1 MSHLDPSLD
10 AALLSND
17 SATSAVA
24 AGSAGSLK
32 GAACQGAAQPDSKA
46 AAAKAAQGLA
56 TSNANHGGEAL
67 SFGSFSSGSKTKLSA
82 TNLKIYAALAPFDGV
97 ELSGAALFSLA
108 EDKKWFSSHE
118 TKIFAYLQQVGRCS
132 LEVLQRKTGVRASIL
147 LRALSFF
154 EHLELIK
161 LSANDVCLL
170 QNQPVDFA
178 QPVVNR
184 NAVKEAKITIDLK
197 AICDRSMKLFNN
209 TVVEAL
215 RKFKAINVLDLR
227 AFSGVSPARFLCC
240 CGQLLATGKAV
251 YRAGVLYWAPRGLL
265 VKPRSTR
272 KPVQENHQDDVEPDG
287 TCNGAEG
294 QGHGAA
300 AKGSALSPKG
310 ATVASGTT
318 ANMSVS
324 PAESHDIQR
333 EAAIDIDLDQ
343 VISLSDRMSPR
354 SVSPASS
361 SFVLSFDADA
371 QAAMDPIKA
380 PFSQEPQ
387 EVPALASSF
396 EKNVTLSGSTFPPM
410 VKTAL
415 HTAPDM
421 WLEFATYSGC
431 TLVEPVERGYSVWDV
446 VQNEVVHNEASEPA
460 SNTQLSH
467 EPVEANNEPQLS
479 SKTVADGRGT
489 SGHRDSTCPLE
500 PNADEALVPEL
511 IEEDEEI
518 EVAPTDTYACHVG
531 DEAGAEVLAQELC
544 SEQVEQAS
552 PVDQTI
558 LVPQVG
564 AGHVPHP
571 VEPSPTH
578 KELSAPMPVKVPP
591 SCAMP
596 SPQVDT
602 SAASVRPETEMP
614 RIEQPCAT
622 AQIVPT
628 SVAQPVVP
636 HDLGAGAVNQREQV
650 SGWPS
655 PSPSVNAPTGLSVAQ
670 PNRGQMG
677 GARPVVNASLPIP
690 PQCMHPAWLAPSSFN
705 DAEKRQEEKRRKAE
719 NYRRAEA
726 LVKRQFFA
734 ERARQEAQEA
744 AKQGVVSQPLAQSQ
758 VQAQPRVQP
767 QPRPQLQPRPQEQ
780 PQSYGQARPQ
790 PQVQPRPQDQSQS
803 YGQPQVPPQPQVQP
817 QSYGQAR
824 PQPQV
829 QPRPQAQPQSYGQP
843 RPQVRAQPQVQPRPQ
858 VLPQSQVP
866 PQPQVQPRPQV
877 QMLSQVQP
885 QSQVSTDG
893 VKSGRKLPIDYM
905 RHYVEPEL
913 RPDMTKTLE
922 YRVIKMWC
930 YQGEFGS
937 MTPSPELIRM
947 AAQAYGETIGREV
960 TPNDAPAIFELLEA
974 LHKRRV
980 EQARQRKT
988 EQY

>member
-1 MSHLDPSLD
+1 MSYLDPSLD
-10 AALLSND
+10 AALLLND
-17 SATSAVA
+17 PAVNAVA
-24 AGSAGSLK
+24 AGNAGSGVGVLGSLK
-32 GAACQGAAQPDSKA
+32 GAACQESALPDSKA
-46 AAAKAAQGLA
+46 AAAKEAQGLA

-67 SFGSFSSGSKTKLSA
+67 SSGSKSKLSA

-97 ELSGAALFSLA
+97 ELGGSALFSLA
-108 EDKKWFSSHE
+108 EGKKWFTSHE
-118 TKIFAYLQQVGRCS
+118 TKIFEYLQQVGRCS

-272 KPVQENHQDDVEPDG
+272 KPVQENQQDDIEPDG
-287 TCNGAEG
+287 TCNGGEG

-318 ANMSVS
+318 ANMSS
-324 PAESHDIQR
+324 APAESHDFQR

-343 VISLSDRMSPR
+343 VISLSNRMSPR
-354 SVSPASS
+354 SVSPATS
-361 SFVLSFDADA
+361 SFVLSFETDA
-371 QAAMDPIKA
+371 QTAMDSVKA
-380 PFSQEPQ
+380 QFSQEPQ

-396 EKNVTLSGSTFPPM
+396 EKSVTPDLPLSGSAFPPM
-410 VKTAL
+410 VRTAL
-415 HTAPDM
+415 CTVPDM

-446 VQNEVVHNEASEPA
+446 VQNEVVQYEASEPA

-467 EPVEANNEPQLS
+467 EPVEANNDPQLS
-479 SKTVADGRGT
+479 SETVAGD
-489 SGHRDSTCPLE
+489 SDAVGHRDSTCPLDQK
-500 PNADEALVPEL
+500 ADEVLVPDL

-518 EVAPTDTYACHVG
+518 EVAPTDTYASHVG

-552 PVDQTI
+552 PSEQTI
-558 LVPQVG
+558 LVTQVG
-564 AGHVPHP
+564 AAHVPHP
-571 VEPSPTH
+571 AEPSHTH
-578 KELSAPMPVKVPP
+578 KEPYAPVPVKVPP
-591 SCAMP
+591 SGTMP

-602 SAASVRPETEMP
+602 SVACMRPETGMP

-636 HDLGAGAVNQREQV
+636 QGFGAGAVNQREPV
-650 SGWPS
+650 NGWQSPPS
-655 PSPSVNAPTGLSVAQ
+655 SMHAPTGL
-670 PNRGQMG
+670 R
-677 GARPVVNASLPIP
+677 

-734 ERARQEAQEA
+734 ERARQEA
-744 AKQGVVSQPLAQSQ
+744 AKQGAVSQPRPQVQPQPQAQAQPQ
-758 VQAQPRVQP
+758 VQAQP
-767 QPRPQLQPRPQEQ
+767 
-780 PQSYGQARPQ
+780 QA
-790 PQVQPRPQDQSQS
+790 QV
-803 YGQPQVPPQPQVQP
+803 
-817 QSYGQAR
+817 
-824 PQPQV
+824 
-829 QPRPQAQPQSYGQP
+829 QAQPQ
-843 RPQVRAQPQVQPRPQ
+843 AQAHPQVQARPQ

-866 PQPQVQPRPQV
+866 PQPQVQPQVQAQPQPQVQAHPQVQAQPRPQV
-877 QMLSQVQP
+877 QVLPQVQP
-885 QSQVSTDG
+885 QSQVPPDG

-930 YQGEFGS
+930 YQGALGS

-947 AAQAYGETIGREV
+947 SAQAYGETIGREV
-960 TPNDAPAIFELLEA
+960 TPDDAPAIFELLEA
-974 LHKRRV
+974 LHKYRV

-988 EQY
+988 EQA